1 MKVFVFLGKQIADI
15 IQIKHYRQ
23 LLKSVIGFYLI
34 LRGIGSV
41 ADGQT
46 IFGPAHFRLHYRER
60 KANFAGKPQT
70 MMNEEIFQSLD
81 KWMRLHGYGM
91 DAESMDT
98 FHCILALLAVLLVA
112 YLVGLLCRRVFLPIV
127 AKVVA
132 KTKATWD
139 DYLLNPPVLRSIARL
154 VPALATYV
162 LVTFVF
168 YGEPLWRDFLQRASL
183 IWLIVVGVRF
193 FTAFVSSVYEL
204 SNQHEEL
211 RNRPLKGVYQMLKIV
226 FISIGIIG
234 VVSVLIG
241 KSPLALFT
249 ALGAAATV
257 LMLIFKDT
265 ITGLVAG
272 VQLSAN
278 DMLRPGDWIK
288 MPRLGIDGVVTEV
301 NLTIVKVLN
310 WDNTVTTIP
319 PYTLVSDSFENWRV
333 MQESGGRRVKRSVNI
348 DMQSVRFC
356 TSEELDAWRKEE
368 WFAPLAGESELV
380 NLHVF
385 RAYFTHWLSRH
396 PRVNQDLML
405 MIRQLQPT
413 GEGLP
418 LELYFF
424 SSDRRW
430 VPYEMLQS
438 EVFEYL
444 LAVLPRFGLRVFQFP
459 SGVDVQMLT
468 GGKKED

>member
-1 MKVFVFLGKQIADI
+1 
-15 IQIKHYRQ
+15 
-23 LLKSVIGFYLI
+23 
-34 LRGIGSV
+34 
-41 ADGQT
+41 
-46 IFGPAHFRLHYRER
+46 
-60 KANFAGKPQT
+60 
-70 MMNEEIFQSLD
+70 MNEEIFQSLD
-81 KWMRLHGYGM
+81 KWLRLQGYVT
-91 DAESMDT
+91 DKESMT
-98 FHCILALLAVLLVA
+98 FVHCVLSLLAVLLVA
-112 YLVGLLCRRVFLPIV
+112 YLVGLLCRRVFIPLV

-132 KTKATWD
+132 KTKVTWD
-139 DYLLNPPVLRSIARL
+139 DYLLNPPVLRSIARV
-154 VPALATYV
+154 VPALVTYI

-168 YGEPLWRDFLQRASL
+168 YGEPLWLDILQRASL
-183 IWLIVVGVRF
+183 IWLIVMSLRF
-193 FTAFVSSVYEL
+193 FIALVSSVYEL

-226 FISIGIIG
+226 FICIGIIG

-288 MPRLGIDGVVTEV
+288 MPKLGIDGVVTEV

-333 MQESGGRRVKRSVNI
+333 MQESGRRVKRSLNI
-348 DMQSVRFC
+348 DMQSVRLC
-356 TSEELDAWRKEE
+356 TPEEVEAWRKEE
-368 WFAPLAGESELV
+368 WFAPLAGEGDVV
-380 NLHVF
+380 NLRVL
-385 RAYFTHWLSRH
+385 RTYFTDWLRHH
-396 PRVNQDLML
+396 PRINQDLML

-418 LELYFF
+418 LEIYFF

-430 VPYEMLQS
+430 VPYEMLQA

-459 SGVDVQMLT
+459 TGLDVKSLT
-468 GGKKED
+468 GGRKE